1 MIIRMQIFFFSSHF
15 LETKLTFLFVRKKY
29 IFQPGPF
36 FIASSRKHKISAEKK
51 HKSFARR
58 PHIFTMVWGIVLY
71 SQDIY
76 TQSVQKKA
84 EYSEDGIQLKY
95 DEDDDAKEI
104 SLSLSPFISKIVE
117 TQLRSRTPEKLFLA
131 MPA

>member
-1 MIIRMQIFFFSSHF
+1 
-15 LETKLTFLFVRKKY
+15 
-29 IFQPGPF
+29 
-36 FIASSRKHKISAEKK
+36 
-51 HKSFARR
+51 
-58 PHIFTMVWGIVLY
+58 MVWGIVLY